1 MTNLHRPL
9 SIVVYS
15 DYVCPWCYVG
25 QTVIDRLSAE
35 QELVVDWRPF
45 FLHPE
50 TPPQGLRLSA
60 GLRARMGPAHERL
73 RAMAREGGLEMVFPD
88 LLPNTR
94 RALEATEYA
103 RARDRVEP
111 FHRAVAHRYY
121 GDGLDVND
129 WAVLG
134 SAATEVGLDA
144 AEMRREVD
152 AGAFRAAL
160 DQSVGEAREI
170 GVTAVPTYIIG
181 GRYAIV
187 GAQPIE
193 AFHEVADLI
202 DTEKSGPAQWEP
214 ADRPGREGRA
224 PARSTATG

>member
-1 MTNLHRPL
+1 MTDAGRPL

-25 QTVIDRLSAE
+25 QAVVDRLAAE
-35 QELVVDWRPF
+35 RPMSVDWRPF
-45 FLHPE
+45 FLRPD
-50 TPPQGLRLSA
+50 TPPEGLRLSA
-60 GLRARMGPAHERL
+60 EVRARMGQAHDRL
-73 RAMAREGGLEMVFPD
+73 RAMATDAGLDMVFPD
-88 LLPNTR
+88 VVPNTR

-103 RARDRVEP
+103 RVEGRLEP

-121 GDGLDVND
+121 GAGLDVSD
-129 WAVLG
+129 WSVLG

-152 AGAFRAAL
+152 AGAFGVAL
-160 DQSVGEAREI
+160 DEAIAEARAI
-170 GVTAVPTYIIG
+170 GVTAVPTYVLD

-193 AFHEVADLI
+193 AFHEVVDLI
-202 DTEKSGPAQWEP
+202 DARDTQPADVEP
-214 ADRPGREGRA
+214 ARKGR
-224 PARSTATG
+224 